1 MTDRRPQS
9 ISGRYFEPNKS
20 KSRPALLSRSGSRLE
35 IAVDGGLVGA
45 YSSDPEI
52 SSRVGNI
59 PRRVTLSD
67 GSVFETSDN
76 DGLELF
82 FGLDRHLSTRFFA
95 LEKRSRW
102 TALVAVVCIAL
113 VFCVYRYGMPV
124 AARFAA
130 SATPAIVS
138 SAIDRGALETLDKVL
153 FEASVLEVHEQERID
168 ALFRTIIDTAGKD
181 TNDFRLLFR
190 DGGAIGAN
198 AFALPG
204 GSIVITD
211 QIVQLTENDDELAGV
226 LGHELAHVVEQH
238 SLQQIYRAV
247 GWVIVAGLVAGDSG
261 QLVEEAVA
269 QVGALQ
275 SLSYSRAFETS
286 ADIYSARLMHTLGR
300 NPLAFI
306 DLLERV
312 TLECGP
318 SCDHS
323 SLLSSHPGT
332 VDRRRDI
339 EQLEFVDP

>member
-9 ISGRYFEPNKS
+9 ITGRYFEPNQS
-20 KSRPALLSRSGSRLE
+20 RSRPALLSRSGSRLE
-35 IAVDGGLVGA
+35 IAVEGGPVG
-45 YSSDPEI
+45 SFPSDPEI

-82 FGLDRHLSTRFFA
+82 FGLDKRLSTRFFA
-95 LEKRSRW
+95 LEKLNRW
-102 TALVAVVCIAL
+102 TALVAIVCIGL
-113 VFCVYRYGMPV
+113 VFCIYRYGMPV
-124 AARFAA
+124 AARVAA
-130 SATPAIVS
+130 STTPAAVS
-138 SAIDRGALETLDKVL
+138 SAIDRGALETLDRVL
-153 FEASVLEVHEQERID
+153 FDTSALETREQDRID
-168 ALFRTIIDTAGKD
+168 ALFRTIVNGAGKD
-181 TNDFRLLFR
+181 ANDFRLLFR
-190 DGGAIGAN
+190 DGGAVGAN

-204 GSIVITD
+204 GSIVVTD
-211 QIVQLTENDDELAGV
+211 QIVELTENDDELAGV

-247 GWVIVAGLVAGDSG
+247 GWVFLAGLVAGDSG

-300 NPLAFI
+300 DPLAFI
-306 DLLERV
+306 ALLERV
-312 TLECGP
+312 TLECGQ
-318 SCDHS
+318 SCEES

-332 VDRRRDI
+332 ADRRRDI
-339 EQLEFVDP
+339 EQLDFAEP